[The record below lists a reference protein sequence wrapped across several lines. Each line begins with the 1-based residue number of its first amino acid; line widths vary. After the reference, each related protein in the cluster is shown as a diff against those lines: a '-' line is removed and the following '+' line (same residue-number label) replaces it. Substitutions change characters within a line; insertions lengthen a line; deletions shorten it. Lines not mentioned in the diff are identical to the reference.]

1 MSKVSFTEYYLRYP
15 TRLASLSPKNQR
27 LFWEQR
33 KWHPL
38 VRMRWVDETRSNGEG
53 LLTYPDG
60 SIRVYQ
66 PLTTGSSIR

>member
-15 TRLASLSPKNQR
+15 TRLASLSPKNQT

-38 VRMRWVDETRSNGEG
+38 VHMRWVAEIQSNGEG
-53 LLTYPDG
+53 MITYPDG
-60 SIRVYQ
+60 TRQFY
-66 PLTTGSSIR
+66 PFNGNGK